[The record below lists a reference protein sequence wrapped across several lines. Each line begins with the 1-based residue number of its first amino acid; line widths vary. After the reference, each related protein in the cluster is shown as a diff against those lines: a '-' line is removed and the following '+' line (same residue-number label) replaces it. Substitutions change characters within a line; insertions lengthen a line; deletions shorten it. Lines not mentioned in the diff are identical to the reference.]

1 MSGDIFIAR
10 RTVMRQIALGAV
22 GVCTWRLVAA
32 RSIDMLRALE
42 AQTGGRIGVSVLDT
56 VGGGR
61 LVEYRGHERFAM
73 CSTFKWLLAAAI
85 LAKVDRG
92 VLSLTDHLLFTR
104 AELLSAS
111 PVTTAHVDEGALT
124 IAALCEAAVT
134 VSDNTAAN
142 TLLARIGGPIA
153 LTEQLRS
160 WGDQMTRL
168 DRNEPSLNTNLPG
181 DPRDTTTPRAMTAL
195 MRTLLVEDRLS
206 VSSREQLQRWLRS
219 CRTGL
224 SRIRAGIPSAWQAG
238 DKTGTG
244 AHGAVNDIAILW
256 PPGRAPILV
265 AVYMSGSNAA
275 ADVLNAAHA
284 QVGEWVAKEFV

>member
-1 MSGDIFIAR
+1 
-10 RTVMRQIALGAV
+10 
-22 GVCTWRLVAA
+22 
-32 RSIDMLRALE
+32 
-42 AQTGGRIGVSVLDT
+42 
-56 VGGGR
+56 
-61 LVEYRGHERFAM
+61 
-73 CSTFKWLLAAAI
+73 
-85 LAKVDRG
+85 
-92 VLSLTDHLLFTR
+92 
-104 AELLSAS
+104 
-111 PVTTAHVDEGALT
+111 VDEGALT

-244 AHGAVNDIAILW
+244 AHGAVNDIALLW